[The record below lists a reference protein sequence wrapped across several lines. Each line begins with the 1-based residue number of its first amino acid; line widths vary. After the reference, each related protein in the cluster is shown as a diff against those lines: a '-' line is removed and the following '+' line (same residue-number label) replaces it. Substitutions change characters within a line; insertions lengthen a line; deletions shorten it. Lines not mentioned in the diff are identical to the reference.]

1 MHIALDHVEARK
13 NKIIRSWIIL
23 RAYYHGVILLKKIHA
38 GVASYL
44 HHLQKSHVV

>member
-1 MHIALDHVEARK
+1 MHIALDDVEARK

-23 RAYYHGVILLKKIHA
+23 AAYYHGVILLKKIHA